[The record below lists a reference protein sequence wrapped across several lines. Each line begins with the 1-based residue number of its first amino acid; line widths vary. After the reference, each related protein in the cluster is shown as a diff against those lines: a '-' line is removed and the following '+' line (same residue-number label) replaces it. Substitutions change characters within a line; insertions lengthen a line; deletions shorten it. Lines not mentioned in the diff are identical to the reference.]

1 MSTLYADD
9 NYLSAK
15 TSTAAESWSSETSFD
30 EQKGGLQDK
39 ENPLN
44 TAGFLSVATMWWMHP
59 LLKRGYESPLDE
71 DSVWDLPTN
80 DQARPLQ
87 LKFDRSYALEAQKV
101 VRKTKRNGEPKR
113 PNVNRAIW
121 ESVKQTWGI
130 AFVLHAVS
138 AGLILFQPF
147 LIKAIL
153 QNINGED
160 NTFGISSGY
169 ALAILLGCTAFVGA
183 TTLNAGQFLT
193 TRVACNARMIC
204 VNSAFR
210 KILRL
215 SAIARRTM
223 DTGEI
228 VTFVGVDSDRV
239 LSAYKLGLWCTIS
252 PLMLIVVGVLIATQM
267 HLTVA
272 LVTSMAIAI
281 IMYASLVMS
290 RKIGAYRRQI
300 SRISANRLKVTSEM
314 LQGIRVVKFYS
325 WEGFATDLISEIR
338 DKEIALLRKYNYV
351 RLANTVLMF
360 LAPTLLNLVCFTTTI
375 LLGNTLDIPTTF
387 AIVALTNACRTPF
400 SIYADASVAV
410 AEAITSTSRL
420 SDFLAAGETTD
431 QNKQDEDLNL
441 NFSPQISIE
450 NADFKWEEEASP
462 TLTNINISLQPGT
475 LTVVVGP
482 VGSGKSSLVNAI
494 LGEMLQTR
502 GKRLVRGN
510 IAYASQQAWIQN
522 QTVRDNIL
530 FGESYEA
537 EHYQRV
543 ITACQLAPDFKMLEY
558 GDQTEIGER
567 GINLSG
573 GQKARIAVARAMY
586 RARKF
591 DFVVLDD
598 PLSALDVHVA
608 NAVFSDGLMGIASG
622 TTRLLVLNSHY
633 HLLRHADR
641 VLVMSDGVIV
651 GDGSSMQLQD
661 QFSFLRCSPRSRRS
675 SVEESAIYKN
685 PSIQDE
691 RKSTRASLVV
701 THNEAVKTPSSG
713 KLTTTEDRLVGSVKT
728 QSYVDYL
735 ASSEWDGRML
745 CGLMIMLFT
754 IAQVVL
760 FGCDWFLS
768 QWSQGS
774 VGLSQMNSLAVYIGI
789 VAAAALLSLGRCLF
803 FMTICMVCSLKIHFK
818 HLQKVLAAPITTFF
832 DVTPIGR
839 ILNRFSRDLDEVDN
853 PLPYFG
859 LWLVLCIFQVASSFT
874 VCAVV
879 NPFVLVVYV
888 PVGYGCWLVAKVYRA
903 SARELKRLDGVTRS
917 PFLNLMSETISGIET
932 VRSYKMVDAFASRCE
947 KLLNNNMR
955 VFFLAQVSGR
965 WFDMRSDWFVS
976 VIIGA
981 VAVLAVAAK
990 STVGAS
996 VAGLGLT
1003 YAAQLSSSFQR
1014 MTTLATKVES
1024 SMTCFERIAHY
1035 GSLDE
1040 EGYKSTPS
1048 NKDSL
1053 SPAWP
1058 KTGNVVF
1065 ENVSMR
1071 YREDLPLVLKGVSF
1085 SVASGEKVG
1094 ICGRTGSGKSSLMS
1108 VLFRVV
1114 EIPTA
1119 GHVLIDG
1126 VDIATITVH
1135 QLRTKLTII
1144 PQDPM
1149 IFSGSL
1155 RMNLDPFA
1163 EKSDA
1168 ELWEVL
1174 RKVHL
1179 ADTVSSWGKGLDYEV
1194 AEKGENLSV
1203 GQRQL
1208 LCIARALIR
1217 DSKVIVMDEA
1227 TANVDQESDKLI
1239 QQTMKESFGG
1249 GDSTVLCI
1257 AHRIETIMDS
1267 DKILVLDAGK
1277 VVEYDTPS
1285 ALLQIKGGIFKSLVG
1300 SGKVNSS

>member
-1 MSTLYADD
+1 MSKPKMDGD
-9 NYLSAK
+9 YLAAK
-15 TSTAAESWSSETSFD
+15 TSTAAGSWSSEASFEEHNED
-30 EQKGGLQDK
+30 LDK
-39 ENPLN
+39 KNPLN
-44 TAGFLSVATMWWMHP
+44 TAGFLSVATMWWIHP
-59 LLKRGYESPLDE
+59 LLKRGYQSPLDE
-71 DSVWDLPTN
+71 NSVWDLPTD

-87 LKFDRSYALEAQKV
+87 VKFDKSYELESEKV
-101 VRKTKRNGEPKR
+101 VGKSKRNGSPKR

-130 AFVLHAVS
+130 ALVLHVAS

-153 QNINGED
+153 QTINGEE
-160 NTFGISSGY
+160 NSLGISSGY
-169 ALAILLGCTAFVGA
+169 ALAVFLGCTAFIGA
-183 TTLNAGQFLT
+183 TTVNAGQFLT

-204 VNSAFR
+204 INSAFR

-239 LSAYKLGLWCTIS
+239 LSAYKLGMWCTIS
-252 PLMLIVVGVLIATQM
+252 PLMLMVVGVLIGTQM
-267 HLTVA
+267 DVIVA
-272 LVTSMAIAI
+272 LVTSVAIAV
-281 IMYASLVMS
+281 IMYTSLFMS
-290 RKIGAYRRQI
+290 KKIGDYRRQI
-300 SRISANRLKVTSEM
+300 SRLSANRFDWH
-314 LQGIRVVKFYS
+314 R
-325 WEGFATDLISEIR
+325 
-338 DKEIALLRKYNYV
+338 EIALLRKYNYV

-400 SIYADASVAV
+400 SIFADASVAV

-420 SDFLAAGETTD
+420 SDFLGAGETTGNIT
-431 QNKQDEDLNL
+431 QQDVSKRNI
-441 NFSPQISIE
+441 SPHISME
-450 NADFKWEEEASP
+450 SADFKWEEDATTP
-462 TLTNINISLQPGT
+462 TLSNISVSLQPGS
-475 LTVVVGP
+475 LTVVVGS

-502 GKRLVRGN
+502 GKRPVNGN

-522 QTVRDNIL
+522 QTVRENIL
-530 FGESYEA
+530 FGESYEN
-537 EHYQRV
+537 EHCQNVVAAYQL
-543 ITACQLAPDFKMLEY
+543 TPDFKILEH

-586 RARKF
+586 RAAKF

-608 NAVFSDGLMGIASG
+608 NAVFSDGLMGIASQ

-633 HLLRHADR
+633 HLLQHADR
-641 VLVMSDGVIV
+641 VLVMSDGQIV
-651 GDGSSMQLQD
+651 GDGTLTELQD
-661 QFSFLRCSPRSRRS
+661 QFTLLRSSPRLRRS
-675 SVEESAIYKN
+675 SIEEPAQNKD
-685 PSIQDE
+685 SI
-691 RKSTRASLVV
+691 KA
-701 THNEAVKTPSSG
+701 PSSG
-713 KLTTTEDRLVGSVKT
+713 KLTTTEERLVGAVKL

-735 ASSEWDGRML
+735 ASSEWDGRVL
-745 CGLMIMLFT
+745 VGLMIVLFT

-768 QWSQGS
+768 QWSQDS
-774 VGLSQMNSLAVYIGI
+774 LGLSQMSSLTVYIGI
-789 VAAAALLSLGRCLF
+789 VVLAALLSLGRCLF
-803 FMTICMVCSLKIHFK
+803 FMTICMVCSLKIYFK
-818 HLQKVLAAPITTFF
+818 HLQKVMAAPITTFF

-853 PLPYFG
+853 PLPYWG
-859 LWLVLCIFQVASSFT
+859 LWLVLCIFQVASSFI
-874 VCAVV
+874 VCAFV
-879 NPFVLVVYV
+879 NPFVLIVYA
-888 PVGYGCWLVAKVYRA
+888 PVGYGCWFAANVYRA

-932 VRSYKMVDAFASRCE
+932 VRSYKMV
-947 KLLNNNMR
+947 
-955 VFFLAQVSGR
+955 SGR
-965 WFDMRSDWFVS
+965 WFDVGSDWLVS
-976 VIIGA
+976 LIIGA
-981 VAVLAVAAK
+981 VAVLAIAAK

-1003 YAAQLSSSFQR
+1003 YAAQLSSCFQR

-1024 SMTCFERIAHY
+1024 SMTSFERIAHY

-1040 EGYKSTPS
+1040 EGYERTPS
-1048 NKDSL
+1048 NKSTL

-1058 KTGNVVF
+1058 KTGDVVF

-1071 YREDLPLVLKGVSF
+1071 YREDLPLVLKSVSF

-1114 EIPTA
+1114 EIPTS
-1119 GHVLIDG
+1119 GRVLIDG
-1126 VDIATITVH
+1126 VDISTVTVH
-1135 QLRTKLTII
+1135 QLRSKLTII

-1149 IFSGSL
+1149 LFSGSL
-1155 RMNLDPFA
+1155 RLNLDPFA
-1163 EKSDA
+1163 DKSDA

-1194 AEKGENLSV
+1194 AEKGDNLSV

-1267 DKILVLDAGK
+1267 DKILVLDAGH
-1277 VVEYDTPS
+1277 VVEYDTPTV
-1285 ALLQIKGGIFKSLVG
+1285 LLQKKAGIFKSLVAC
-1300 SGKVNSS
+1300 GKK